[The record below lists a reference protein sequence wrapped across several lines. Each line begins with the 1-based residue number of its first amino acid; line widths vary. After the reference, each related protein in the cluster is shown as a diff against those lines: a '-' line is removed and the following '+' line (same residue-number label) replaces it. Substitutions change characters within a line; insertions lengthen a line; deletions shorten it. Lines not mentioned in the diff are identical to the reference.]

1 MKLITISRLC
11 SVVCLLG
18 FILLSEFNL
27 LSAQNTT
34 NLTVHDGLPT
44 NVVRCIHQA
53 KNGVLWI
60 GTDAGLCSYDGR
72 ELVIFDQNDGLPN
85 NLVWAIT
92 ESDQGEIWIGCYGG
106 GLVSY
111 DGSKFTDCSKDIP
124 SKSIRT
130 LHCDNDLVHI
140 GTDRHFMIY
149 DGLEYVHSKDQFQ
162 TMKVLKNDTNIFVI
176 TRRKGIYKLVY
187 GEEKRIDFSLDSCS
201 YHGMLFGAI
210 NYYEDLLIFKNN
222 GVKILKSDSLKYC
235 SSNGQ
240 LFSSPSIA
248 WNAAI
253 ANDSSVFLAQWGV
266 SLKNGGLYKLQNNEI
281 SFVNREYGITSR
293 EISCLHYDKL
303 NQILWVG
310 SIQNGIYKV
319 MLNNAITNPIS
330 LNNFDSKGILRMLK
344 KDNEQYFYVKEKGIY
359 SVAEKDGIQLLCAKE
374 KFVDLIK
381 LHPKWQKK
389 ILKSERHKRLLEE
402 GLKNLTF
409 YNAQLENEMI
419 WLSTDHGLFRFNT
432 RTKKLDH
439 QYIAGSVFF
448 KDESRLLF
456 YRPYRFLEK
465 YDNVFSGDKPYK
477 FIENNAPRDVT
488 KIIKYNN
495 NIWYGSYSRGLIKQS
510 GDDFISY
517 LKNKQINEKYINHLK
532 VWNDSVLVV
541 SSGSGNIYGVIEEN
555 DSLNIIFKLLSGVN
569 IDANQ
574 IYFLESFQN
583 QLLIGTNKGLVIFNG
598 EETSLINDEEGYF
611 MRDVFSTLE
620 VDDGV
625 LISDKKSLIKLNVD
639 KLSFKYQN
647 ELYAKSFHTIDSVYK
662 ENLSSLSTLTFPYN
676 RNYFEIKFRFSN
688 LINPSKDVFTY
699 DLEKNNGDE
708 WIREYNSFFDPN
720 KLSVWCTNL
729 KPGEYRLRLNAKN
742 KFTKNEAHSV
752 YYHFK
757 IIPPFWKT
765 AWFIISSILLLLVS
779 TYLIGQYFLRKYKER
794 EKINLRLSE
803 TRLEALKAQMNPH
816 FTFNL
821 MNSIQ
826 NFVLDKDV
834 DKALLHVSNF
844 SKLIRTTLDYSNQKT
859 ISLEEEIEFLTNYVD
874 LQNMRFGDRAK
885 FIINYPEEHVKD
897 ILIPPMIIQPLI
909 ENVFVHAFSSSIKN
923 PILEVNIYAENPI
936 VDAKTLYID
945 VKDNGVGKSDKKIN
959 THLSKGL
966 SIVQERLQLINST
979 NKTSIELKYVDLK
992 DTDPNTSGTKVQ
1004 LKVPMQLMTK

>member
-1 MKLITISRLC
+1 
-11 SVVCLLG
+11 
-18 FILLSEFNL
+18 
-27 LSAQNTT
+27 
-34 NLTVHDGLPT
+34 
-44 NVVRCIHQA
+44 
-53 KNGVLWI
+53 
-60 GTDAGLCSYDGR
+60 
-72 ELVIFDQNDGLPN
+72 
-85 NLVWAIT
+85 
-92 ESDQGEIWIGCYGG
+92 
-106 GLVSY
+106 
-111 DGSKFTDCSKDIP
+111 
-124 SKSIRT
+124 
-130 LHCDNDLVHI
+130 
-140 GTDRHFMIY
+140 
-149 DGLEYVHSKDQFQ
+149 
-162 TMKVLKNDTNIFVI
+162 
-176 TRRKGIYKLVY
+176 
-187 GEEKRIDFSLDSCS
+187 
-201 YHGMLFGAI
+201 
-210 NYYEDLLIFKNN
+210 
-222 GVKILKSDSLKYC
+222 
-235 SSNGQ
+235 
-240 LFSSPSIA
+240 
-248 WNAAI
+248 
-253 ANDSSVFLAQWGV
+253 
-266 SLKNGGLYKLQNNEI
+266 
-281 SFVNREYGITSR
+281 
-293 EISCLHYDKL
+293 
-303 NQILWVG
+303 
-310 SIQNGIYKV
+310 
-319 MLNNAITNPIS
+319 
-330 LNNFDSKGILRMLK
+330 MLK
-344 KDNEQYFYVKEKGIY
+344 KDNDQHFYVKENGIY
-359 SVAEKDGIQLLCAKE
+359 SVAEKDGVQLLCAKE

-389 ILKSERHKRLLEE
+389 ILKSERHKRLAKE
-402 GLKNLTF
+402 GLKNFTF

-465 YDNVFSGDKPYK
+465 YDNVFSGDKPHK
-477 FIENNAPRDVT
+477 FIEDNAPRDVT

-495 NIWYGSYSRGLIKQS
+495 SIWYGSYSRGLIKQS
-510 GDDFISY
+510 GDEFISY
-517 LKNKQINEKYINHLK
+517 LKKKQINEKYINHLK

-541 SSGSGNIYGVIEEN
+541 SSGSGNIYGVTEKN
-555 DSLNIIFKLLSGVN
+555 DSLNIKFKLLSGVD

-583 QLLIGTNKGLVIFNG
+583 HLLIGTNKGLVIFDG
-598 EETSLINDEEGYF
+598 KETRLINNEEGYF
-611 MRDVFSTLE
+611 MRDVSSTLE
-620 VDDGV
+620 VDEGV
-625 LISDKKSLIKLNVD
+625 LISDKKSMIKLNVD
-639 KLSFKYQN
+639 MLTFKNQN

-662 ENLSSLSTLTFPYN
+662 ENLDSLSTLTFPHN
-676 RNYFEIKFRFSN
+676 RNYFEIKFRYSN
-688 LINPSKDVFTY
+688 LINPSKDIFTY

-708 WIREYNSFFDPN
+708 WIREFNSFFDPN
-720 KLSVWCTNL
+720 KLSVWCTNF

-765 AWFIISSILLLLVS
+765 AWFIVSSLLILLVS
-779 TYLIGQYFLRKYKER
+779 FYIIGQYFLNRYKER

-874 LQNMRFGDRAK
+874 LQNMRFGDKVK

-923 PILEVNIYAENPI
+923 PILEVNIYAEDPI
-936 VDAKTLYID
+936 ADAKTLYID
-945 VKDNGVGKSDKKIN
+945 VKDNGVGRSNKKIN

-966 SIVQERLQLINST
+966 SIVQERLQLINKT

-992 DTDPNTSGTKVQ
+992 DIDPNTSGTKVQ
-1004 LKVPMQLMTK
+1004 LKVPLQLIAK

>member
-11 SVVCLLG
+11 SIVCLLG
-18 FILLSEFNL
+18 FILLSQFNL
-27 LSAQNTT
+27 LYAQNTT

-72 ELVIFDQNDGLPN
+72 ELVIFDQSDGLPN

-111 DGSKFTDCSKDIP
+111 DGLKFTDCSKDIP

-149 DGLEYVHSKDQFQ
+149 DGLEYYQSKDQFQ
-162 TMKVLKNDTNIFVI
+162 TMKVLKKDTNIFVV

-210 NYYEDLLIFKNN
+210 NYFEDLLIFKNN
-222 GVKILKSDSLKYC
+222 GVKVIKSDALRYC

-240 LFSSPSIA
+240 FFKSPSIA
-248 WNAAI
+248 WNAAV
-253 ANDSSVFLAQWGV
+253 ANDSNVYLAQWGV
-266 SLKNGGLYKLQNNEI
+266 NLKNGGLYKLQNNEI
-281 SFVNREYGITSR
+281 SLVNREYGITSR
-293 EISCLHYDKL
+293 EISCLHYDEL
-303 NQILWVG
+303 NQVLWVG
-310 SIQNGIYKV
+310 SISNGLFKV
-319 MLNNAITNPIS
+319 IINNAITFPSSN
-330 LNNFDSKGILRMLK
+330 NNFDNKGILNILQNDK
-344 KDNEQYFYVKEKGIY
+344 GELIYIKENGIHGI
-359 SVAEKDGIQLLCAKE
+359 AEKDGIQLICAKE

-389 ILKSERHKRLLEE
+389 ILKSERHRRLGEEALE
-402 GLKNLTF
+402 NLTF
-409 YNAQLENEMI
+409 YNAQIENEMI
-419 WLSTDHGLFRFNT
+419 WLSSDHGLFRFNI

-439 QYIAGSVFF
+439 KYIAGSVFF
-448 KDESRLLF
+448 KDENQLLF

-465 YDNVFSGDKPYK
+465 YDDVFNTKKPYK
-477 FIENNAPRDVT
+477 YTEDIAPRDIT
-488 KIIKYNN
+488 QILKYNN
-495 NIWYGSYSRGLIKQS
+495 SIWYGSYSRGLIKQTGNLFTS
-510 GDDFISY
+510 F
-517 LKNKQINEKYINHLK
+517 LNKKQLNEKYINHLK
-532 VWNDSVLVV
+532 VWNDSILVV
-541 SSGSGNIYGVIEEN
+541 STGNANIYGVTEKN
-555 DSLNIIFKLLSGVN
+555 DSLNIKFKLLSGAD

-598 EETSLINDEEGYF
+598 VETSLINDEEGYF

-625 LISDKKSLIKLNVD
+625 LISDKKTMIKLNVD
-639 KLSFKYQN
+639 KLSFKNQN

-699 DLEKNNGDE
+699 DLEKNNGEE
-708 WIREYNSFFDPN
+708 WVREYNSFFDPN

-729 KPGEYRLRLNAKN
+729 SPGEYRLRLNSEN
-742 KFTKNEAHSV
+742 KFTKNKAHSV

-757 IIPPFWKT
+757 IIPPYWKT
-765 AWFIISSILLLLVS
+765 AWFIIISLLILLVS
-779 TYLIGQYFLRKYKER
+779 FYLIGQYFLKRYKER

-826 NFVLDKDV
+826 NYVLD
-834 DKALLHVSNF
+834 N
-844 SKLIRTTLDYSNQKT
+844 
-859 ISLEEEIEFLTNYVD
+859 
-874 LQNMRFGDRAK
+874 
-885 FIINYPEEHVKD
+885 
-897 ILIPPMIIQPLI
+897 
-909 ENVFVHAFSSSIKN
+909 
-923 PILEVNIYAENPI
+923 
-936 VDAKTLYID
+936 
-945 VKDNGVGKSDKKIN
+945 
-959 THLSKGL
+959 
-966 SIVQERLQLINST
+966 
-979 NKTSIELKYVDLK
+979 
-992 DTDPNTSGTKVQ
+992 DT
-1004 LKVPMQLMTK
+1004 